1 MDYHFAGW
9 GLFMGFFFFFI
20 SRKNFDYRLVLKIN
34 YSKKELLMK
43 SKDLC
48 LYESNNTV

>member
-9 GLFMGFFFFFI
+9 GLFMGCFFFI
-20 SRKNFDYRLVLKIN
+20 SIKNFDYCLVLEIN